1 MERRLLQATVVAM
14 IWVLFLAMFIPVS
27 AITSETPLPA
37 MASYN
42 SSDDSKIR
50 ILFIG
55 NSYTYF
61 NNLPATIAALAV
73 SGGQSKS
80 LESQMVVIGAAT
92 LKLHWQDGKALEMLK
107 QGRWDYVVLQEQ
119 STLGHSSG
127 LGGISYIKDPAVF
140 HKYARLFDTEIKA
153 IGANTVFYLTW
164 ARKNA
169 PETQEKLTD
178 AYLDIAQE
186 LNAIVAP
193 VGIAWES
200 ALSQRPE
207 LALHQDDLA
216 HPNPAGSYLAACV
229 FYATLYG
236 DSPEGLTAQI
246 MGNPIDIEG
255 QIIENEDQGLKPS
268 EIKVELVNL
277 NESDALFLQQIA
289 WQTVGQQN
297 ES

>member
-1 MERRLLQATVVAM
+1 MVICVLL
-14 IWVLFLAMFIPVS
+14 LAIPSSIS
-27 AITSETPLPA
+27 AVTPLSEAPLTTMSA
-37 MASYN
+37 YDSK
-42 SSDDSKIR
+42 DDSKIR

-61 NNLPATIAALAV
+61 NNLPAMIAALAV
-73 SGGQSKS
+73 SAGQSKS

-92 LKLHWQDGKALEMLK
+92 LELHWQDGKALEVLK
-107 QGRWDYVVLQEQ
+107 QGGWDYVVLQEQ
-119 STLGHSSG
+119 STLGHSFG
-127 LGGISYIKDPAVF
+127 TGNIPHIKDPAVF

-153 IGANTVFYLTW
+153 IGAKTAFYLTW

-169 PETQEKLTD
+169 PETQKQLTE

-207 LALHQDDLA
+207 LALHQDDMA

-229 FYATLYG
+229 FYAAFYG
-236 DSPEGLTAQI
+236 ESPEGLSATI
-246 MGNPIDIEG
+246 MGSALDDDGTIIKSEG
-255 QIIENEDQGLKPS
+255 DGTSATVK
-268 EIKVELVNL
+268 LVNL
-277 NESDALFLQQIA
+277 SESDALFLQQIA
-289 WQTVGQQN
+289 WQTVEQQMKVD
-297 ES
+297 S